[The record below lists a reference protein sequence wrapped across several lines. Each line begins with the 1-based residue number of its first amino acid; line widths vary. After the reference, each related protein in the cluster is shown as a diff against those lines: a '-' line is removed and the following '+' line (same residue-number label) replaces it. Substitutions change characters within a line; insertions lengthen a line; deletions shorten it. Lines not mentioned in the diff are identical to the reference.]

1 MILFVNDTGRDRRK
15 KQITLLL
22 RIHQVSI
29 EIRTNYLKYILTL
42 SFLFNNANL
51 NFPCYLPQY
60 QLYYCRYS
68 AYSRFY
74 VAPADSSLLCHGDF
88 CPMLQT
94 TASNTQDSTR
104 KNHWRW
110 SSLAWCI
117 FQASHPYSPVFTS
130 PM

>member
-1 MILFVNDTGRDRRK
+1 MILFVKDTGRDRRK
-15 KQITLLL
+15 KQITLVL

-74 VAPADSSLLCHGDF
+74 KVSTQLPIHLF
-88 CPMLQT
+88 CPPRSFLLVL
-94 TASNTQDSTR
+94 
-104 KNHWRW
+104 
-110 SSLAWCI
+110 SSYLYPATPE
-117 FQASHPYSPVFTS
+117 FLPVVAKDLISKF
-130 PM
+130 PQMAIQF